1 MTKLN
6 DSTFQFVRRTLNVSR
21 LGLLRSNVRLHCQSH
36 EHGMQA
42 VTDAYPNKEV
52 LLACGCRRLAHI
64 RTRSEVTAFEE
75 ATKEAQRRRRVNFG
89 KNAGSQWTKIYV
101 EDVEEVAA

>member
-1 MTKLN
+1 MN
-6 DSTFQFVRRTLNVSR
+6 PSTYEFVKRTLKNVSR
-21 LGLLRSNVRLHCQSH
+21 LGLLRSNARLRCH

-52 LLACGCRRLAHI
+52 LLACGCRRLAHL
-64 RTRSEVTAFEE
+64 RSHSEITAF
-75 ATKEAQRRRRVNFG
+75 TKAEMEAQRRRRVNVG

-101 EDVEEVAA
+101 EDVEEIAA

>member
-1 MTKLN
+1 MN
-6 DSTFQFVRRTLNVSR
+6 DSTFQFVRRTQNVSR
-21 LGLLRSNVRLHCQSH
+21 LRLLRSDARLHCH

-75 ATKEAQRRRRVNFG
+75 ATKEAQRRRRVNVG

-101 EDVEEVAA
+101 EEVAA